1 MGTRCADHV
10 TPLYPQKLALTLP
23 TGGGHSV
30 GIVHLWTKAT
40 EFRVLYGCKAR
51 SVTLRDE
58 CWLRV
63 FQNRV
68 LLKIFGSKRD
78 ELTGN
83 WRQLHIEGLHNFYS
97 SPNIWV
103 IK

>member
-1 MGTRCADHV
+1 MYRTIIMPVVA
-10 TPLYPQKLALTLP
+10 
-23 TGGGHSV
+23 
-30 GIVHLWTKAT
+30 
-40 EFRVLYGCKAR
+40 YGCEAR

-58 CWLRV
+58 RWLRV

-83 WRQLHIEGLHNFYS
+83 WRQLHVEELHNFYS
-97 SPNIWV
+97 SPNILV
-103 IK
+103 MK